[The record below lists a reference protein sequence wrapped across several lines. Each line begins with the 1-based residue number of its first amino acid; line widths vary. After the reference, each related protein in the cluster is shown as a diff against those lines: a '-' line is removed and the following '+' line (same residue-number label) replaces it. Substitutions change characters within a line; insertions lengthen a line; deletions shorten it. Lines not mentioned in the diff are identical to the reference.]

1 MAVWK
6 VSSAPATE
14 PLTLTELRTWLRL
27 QTSFTSDD
35 TLITELIKEAR
46 LFIERHTAR
55 ALITQEITQY
65 FDTFPTADQR
75 DRTALNGRV
84 IELYIAPVIS
94 ITSITYIETDGNPSS
109 YSGTLN
115 SSNYYLDNISGL
127 NSGTPSRIT
136 LKKGESWPQTE
147 SYPNAVKIIMQ
158 CGYGAASDV
167 PGPIKKAIYRLV
179 GRWYYGRKGNDE
191 ADFNAVADLLR
202 PYVVKKM

>member
-6 VSSAPATE
+6 VTSAPATE

-27 QTSFTSDD
+27 PTSFTSDD

-55 ALITQEITQY
+55 ALITQTIEQY
-65 FDTFPTADQR
+65 FDSFPVATER
-75 DRTALNGRV
+75 DRLGLNGRV
-84 IELYIAPVIS
+84 LELYIAPVIS
-94 ITSITYIETDGNPSS
+94 ITSITYIPTDGNPTS

-127 NSGTPSRIT
+127 NSGSWPRIT
-136 LKKGESWPQTE
+136 LKKGETWPVVE
-147 SYPNAVKIIMQ
+147 SYPNAVKVTYQ
-158 CGYGAASDV
+158 AGYGSASDV
-167 PGPIKKAIYRLV
+167 PGVLKKAIYRLA

-202 PYVVKKM
+202 PYVTKKM